1 MNPIKFAKISE
12 SGKYDGSTIRW
23 LDKGDH
29 YELIFTDD
37 FITPS
42 STARL
47 SGNQFPVSAPAT
59 RF

>member
-37 FITPS
+37 FIPP
-42 STARL
+42 
-47 SGNQFPVSAPAT
+47 PVSITLPPF
-59 RF
+59 R